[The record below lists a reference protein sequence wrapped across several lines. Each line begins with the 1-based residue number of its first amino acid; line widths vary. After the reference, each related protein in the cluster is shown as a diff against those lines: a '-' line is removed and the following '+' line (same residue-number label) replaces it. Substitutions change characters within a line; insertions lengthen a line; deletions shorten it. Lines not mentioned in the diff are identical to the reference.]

1 VQMLGIF
8 LSFLFAVLP
17 MLLFAYLVYWVDRYE
32 KEPIILLGGV
42 FLWGAIIAAG
52 AAFITNT
59 FLGLGIYMF
68 TGSQAFTELS
78 TASAIAPVIEETLK
92 GMACFFVFIFF
103 RHEFDS
109 ILDGIVYAAITAI
122 GFAATENIYYIYT
135 YGFLENGL
143 HGILYMFFV
152 RVILVGW
159 QHPFYTSFIGIG
171 LAVSRLNRSQS
182 IKILAPIIGWGLA
195 VFTHSIHNTISTIF
209 QGVQS
214 MAIGIIF
221 DWSGWIA
228 MILFVIW
235 ALYRE
240 QKWIRMQ
247 LSEEVI
253 KGVITSAQYKI
264 AISSWSQTEA
274 RIKALFFGKYH
285 LIDHFYELAAEL
297 AFKKHQAYNLGELE
311 ENQGEIERIRTELG
325 VISTQIAI

>member
-1 VQMLGIF
+1 
-8 LSFLFAVLP
+8 

-32 KEPIILLGGV
+32 KEPVLLLGGV

-92 GMACFFVFIFF
+92 GMACLLVFIFF

-135 YGFLENGL
+135 YGFQENGIN
-143 HGILYMFFV
+143 GILYMFFV

-171 LAVSRLNRSQS
+171 LALSRLSRNTS
-182 IKILAPIIGWGLA
+182 IKLLAPIIGWVVA

-209 QGVQS
+209 QGIQS
-214 MAIGIIF
+214 MVVGILF

-228 MILFVIW
+228 MIIFVIW

-240 QKWIRMQ
+240 QKWIIVQ
-247 LSEEVI
+247 LRQEVTDR
-253 KGVITSAQYKI
+253 VITADQYKI
-264 AISSWSQTEA
+264 ACSAWAQTFT
-274 RIKALFFGKYH
+274 RMKALFSGRYR
-285 LIDHFYELAAEL
+285 LTDRFYLLTAEL
-297 AFKKHQAYNLGELE
+297 AFKKQQASSLGEQV
-311 ENQGEIERIRTELG
+311 ENQPEIDRLRAEL
-325 VISTQIAI
+325 VKLSAQIAT